1 MGILKFQYGYSLISC
16 LPNFLLMKIP
26 NFCCCILFSLA
37 PILTTAQITAPD
49 VKQSQYITVL
59 GIAQD
64 GGYPQA
70 GCIAEHCLRH
80 WRGEEKKRQVVSLG
94 LTDQASGQNWLFEA
108 TPDFTTQ
115 LQQLQQA
122 SGSSNLSG
130 IFLTHA
136 HMGHYAGLLQLGREA
151 MGAKGMPV
159 YVMPKMKEFL
169 ETNAPWSQLVSLGN
183 IKLIL
188 MEQDQPIQLASNL
201 RVTPLKVPHRDEFSE
216 TVGFRIET
224 TEKSLLFIP
233 DIDKWPLWEKD
244 IRAEVARVD
253 VALLDA
259 TFYQEGELPNRNMS
273 EIPHPFVAETISLFS
288 PLSDSVKRKIKFI
301 HFNHTNPLIFDGP
314 ERKTVKN
321 LGYAVATEGERIL
334 LNN

>member
-1 MGILKFQYGYSLISC
+1 MKSYNLWYYILL
-16 LPNFLLMKIP
+16 FLV
-26 NFCCCILFSLA
+26 
-37 PILTTAQITAPD
+37 PILTTAQIKAPEE
-49 VKQSQYITVL
+49 KQSQYITVL

-70 GCIAEHCLRH
+70 GCNAEHCLRH

-108 TPDFTTQ
+108 TPDFTAQ

-122 SGSSNLSG
+122 SGSTNLSG

-136 HMGHYAGLLQLGREA
+136 HMGHYVGLLQLGREA
-151 MGAKGMPV
+151 MGAQGMPV

-183 IKLIL
+183 IKLVLI
-188 MEQDQPIQLASNL
+188 EADTPIQLASNL

-224 TEKSLLFIP
+224 SEKSLLFIP
-233 DIDKWPLWEKD
+233 DIDKWPLWDRD

-253 VALLDA
+253 LALLDA
-259 TFYQEGELPNRNMS
+259 TFYEAGELPNRNMS

-288 PLSDSVKRKIKFI
+288 PLPESEKRKVKFI
-301 HFNHTNPLIFDGP
+301 HFNHTNPLIFEGR
-314 ERKTVKN
+314 ERNQVKN
-321 LGYAVATEGERIL
+321 LGFVVATEGERIEL
-334 LNN
+334 KK

>member
-1 MGILKFQYGYSLISC
+1 
-16 LPNFLLMKIP
+16 
-26 NFCCCILFSLA
+26 
-37 PILTTAQITAPD
+37 LTTAQIKAPEE
-49 VKQSQYITVL
+49 KQSQYITVL

-70 GCIAEHCLRH
+70 GCNGEHCLRH

-108 TPDFTTQ
+108 TPDFTSQ

-122 SGSSNLSG
+122 SGLAKLSG

-151 MGAKGMPV
+151 MGAQGIPV

-169 ETNAPWSQLVSLGN
+169 EANAPWSQLVTLGN
-183 IKLIL
+183 IKLVLI
-188 MEQDQPIQLASNL
+188 EADTPIQLASNL
-201 RVTPLKVPHRDEFSE
+201 RVTPLIVPHRDEFSE
-216 TVGFRIET
+216 TVGYRIET
-224 TEKSLLFIP
+224 AEKSLLFIP
-233 DIDKWPLWEKD
+233 DIDKWPLWDRD

-253 VALLDA
+253 LALLDA

-288 PLSDSVKRKIKFI
+288 PLPESEKRKVKFI
-301 HFNHTNPLIFDGP
+301 HFNHTNPLIFEGP
-314 ERKTVKN
+314 ERIQVKN
-321 LGYAVATEGERIL
+321 LGFGVATEGERIEL
-334 LNN
+334 KK

>member
-1 MGILKFQYGYSLISC
+1 
-16 LPNFLLMKIP
+16 MKSY
-26 NFCCCILFSLA
+26 NLWYCILLFLV
-37 PILTTAQITAPD
+37 PILTTAQIKAPEE
-49 VKQSQYITVL
+49 KQSQYITVL

-70 GCIAEHCLRH
+70 GCNGEHCLRH

-108 TPDFTTQ
+108 TPDFTAQ

-122 SGSSNLSG
+122 SGSTNLSG

-151 MGAKGMPV
+151 MGAQGIPV

-169 ETNAPWSQLVSLGN
+169 EANAPWSQLVTLGN
-183 IKLIL
+183 IKLVLI
-188 MEQDQPIQLASNL
+188 EADTPIQLASNL
-201 RVTPLKVPHRDEFSE
+201 RVTPLIVPHRDEFSE
-216 TVGFRIET
+216 TVGYRIET
-224 TEKSLLFIP
+224 AEKSLLFIP
-233 DIDKWPLWEKD
+233 DIDKWPLWDRD

-253 VALLDA
+253 LALLDA

-288 PLSDSVKRKIKFI
+288 PLPESEKRKVKFI
-301 HFNHTNPLIFDGP
+301 HFNHTNPLIFEGP
-314 ERKTVKN
+314 ERIQVKN
-321 LGYAVATEGERIL
+321 LGFGVATEGERIEL
-334 LNN
+334 KK

>member
-1 MGILKFQYGYSLISC
+1 MKSYNFWCGILF
-16 LPNFLLMKIP
+16 FL
-26 NFCCCILFSLA
+26 S
-37 PILTTAQITAPD
+37 PILTKGQIVVPGAQ
-49 VKQSQYITVL
+49 QSQFITVL

-70 GCIAEHCLRH
+70 GCTAEHCLRH

-108 TPDFTTQ
+108 TPDFTAQ

-151 MGAKGMPV
+151 MGAQGMPV

-169 ETNAPWSQLVSLGN
+169 ENNAPWSQLVSLGN

-188 MEQDQPIQLASNL
+188 MEADQPIQLSSNL

-224 TEKSLLFIP
+224 AEKSLLFIP
-233 DIDKWPLWEKD
+233 DIDKWPLWDRD

-259 TFYQEGELPNRNMS
+259 TFYKDGELPNRNMS

-288 PLSDSVKRKIKFI
+288 SLSEGEKRKVKFI
-301 HFNHTNPLIFDGP
+301 HFNHTNPLIFEGP
-314 ERKTVKN
+314 ERKQVKN
-321 LGYAVATEGERIL
+321 LGFGVATEGERIEL
-334 LNN
+334 KY

>member
-1 MGILKFQYGYSLISC
+1 MKRYFYWAC
-16 LPNFLLMKIP
+16 TLLV
-26 NFCCCILFSLA
+26 LA
-37 PILTTAQITAPD
+37 PILTKGQITATES
-49 VKQSQYITVL
+49 KQSQYITVL

-70 GCIAEHCLRH
+70 GCTAEHCLRH
-80 WRGEEKKRQVVSLG
+80 WRGEEEKRHVVSLG

-108 TPDFTTQ
+108 TPDFTSQ

-122 SGSSNLSG
+122 SGTSNLSG

-159 YVMPKMKEFL
+159 YVMPRMKEFL
-169 ETNAPWSQLVSLGN
+169 EKNAPWSQLVALGN

-188 MEQDQPIQLASNL
+188 MEQEKSIQLTPTL
-201 RVTPLKVPHRDEFSE
+201 RVTPLLVPHRDEFSE
-216 TVGFRIET
+216 TVGFRVET
-224 TEKSLLFIP
+224 SEKSLLFIP

-273 EIPHPFVAETISLFS
+273 EIPHPFVAETMALFS
-288 PLSDSVKRKIKFI
+288 PLPAVEKRKVKFI
-301 HFNHTNPLIFDGP
+301 HFNHTNPLILEGA
-314 ERKTVKN
+314 ERDAVKK
-321 LGYAVATEGERIL
+321 LGFEVAAEGERIVL
-334 LNN
+334 KK

>member
-1 MGILKFQYGYSLISC
+1 MSIRTIW
-16 LPNFLLMKIP
+16 
-26 NFCCCILFSLA
+26 FCCSLLLL
-37 PILTTAQITAPD
+37 PGISFAQASDAAT
-49 VKQSQYITVL
+49 KSSQYITVL

-70 GCIAEHCLRH
+70 GCNQEHCLRH
-80 WRGEEKKRQVVSLG
+80 WRGEEEKRHVVSLG

-108 TPDFTTQ
+108 TPDFTAQ

-122 SGSSNLSG
+122 SAISKLSG

-151 MGAKGMPV
+151 MGTKDMPV
-159 YVMPKMKEFL
+159 YVMPRMKEFL
-169 ETNAPWSQLVSLGN
+169 ETNAPWSQLVALGN

-188 MEQDQPIQLASNL
+188 MEPDKPIQLTPNL
-201 RVTPLKVPHRDEFSE
+201 RVTPLQVPHRDEFSE
-216 TVGFRIET
+216 TVGFRVET
-224 TEKSLLFIP
+224 SEKSLLFIP

-259 TFYQEGELPNRNMS
+259 TFYQEGELPNRNMA
-273 EIPHPFVAETISLFS
+273 EIPHPFVAETITLFS
-288 PLSDSVKRKIKFI
+288 PLPAVEKRKVKFI

-321 LGYAVATEGERIL
+321 LGYPVATEGERIL

>member
-1 MGILKFQYGYSLISC
+1 
-16 LPNFLLMKIP
+16 
-26 NFCCCILFSLA
+26 
-37 PILTTAQITAPD
+37 
-49 VKQSQYITVL
+49 
-59 GIAQD
+59 
-64 GGYPQA
+64 
-70 GCIAEHCLRH
+70 
-80 WRGEEKKRQVVSLG
+80 VVSLG

-108 TPDFTTQ
+108 TPDLTTQ

-122 SGSSNLSG
+122 SGTSNLSG

-151 MGAKGMPV
+151 MGAIGMPV
-159 YVMPKMKEFL
+159 YVMPRMKEFL
-169 ETNAPWSQLVSLGN
+169 ETNAPWSQLVTLRN

-188 MEQDQPIQLASNL
+188 MEQDKPIHLTPTL
-201 RVTPLKVPHRDEFSE
+201 RVIPLKVPHRDEFSE

-224 TEKSLLFIP
+224 SEKNLLFIP

-273 EIPHPFVAETISLFS
+273 EIPHPFVAETIALFS
-288 PLSDSVKRKIKFI
+288 SLPAAEKQKVKFI
-301 HFNHTNPLIFDGP
+301 HFNHTNPLILEGAERDRVKSLGFD
-314 ERKTVKN
+314 
-321 LGYAVATEGERIL
+321 LATEGERIL
-334 LNN
+334 LRY

>member
-1 MGILKFQYGYSLISC
+1 MSIRMFWFSCSLM
-16 LPNFLLMKIP
+16 LLSRI
-26 NFCCCILFSLA
+26 IH
-37 PILTTAQITAPD
+37 AQAPD
-49 VKQSQYITVL
+49 GSIQSSQYITVL

-70 GCIAEHCLRH
+70 GCTAEHCLRH
-80 WRGEEKKRQVVSLG
+80 WRGEEDKRHVVSLG

-122 SGSSNLSG
+122 SGSTNLSG

-151 MGAKGMPV
+151 MGAKGIPV
-159 YVMPKMKEFL
+159 YVMPRMKKFL
-169 ETNAPWSQLVSLGN
+169 ENNAPWSQLVALGN

-188 MEQDQPIQLASNL
+188 MEQDKPIQLTPTL
-201 RVTPLKVPHRDEFSE
+201 RVIPLQVPHRDEFSE

-224 TEKSLLFIP
+224 SEKSLLFIP

-244 IRAEVARVD
+244 IRAEVARVE

-273 EIPHPFVAETISLFS
+273 EIPHPFVAETIALFS
-288 PLSDSVKRKIKFI
+288 PLPAAEKRKVKFI
-301 HFNHTNPLIFDGP
+301 HFNHTNPLMLEGP
-314 ERKTVKN
+314 ERDAVKQ
-321 LGYAVATEGERIL
+321 LGFEVATEGERIQL
-334 LNN
+334 KK

>member
-1 MGILKFQYGYSLISC
+1 MSIRTFW
-16 LPNFLLMKIP
+16 
-26 NFCCCILFSLA
+26 CIFSLVLL
-37 PILTTAQITAPD
+37 PIVLQAQVQVGATPS
-49 VKQSQYITVL
+49 SQYITIL

-70 GCIAEHCLRH
+70 GCQEVHCHRH
-80 WRGEEKKRQVVSLG
+80 WRGEEAKRHVVSLG
-94 LTDQASGQNWLFEA
+94 LTDQVSGQNWLFEA
-108 TPDFTTQ
+108 TPDLTTQ
-115 LQQLQQA
+115 LHQLQQA
-122 SGSSNLSG
+122 SGISKLSG

-151 MGAKGMPV
+151 MGANGMPV
-159 YVMPKMKEFL
+159 YVMPRMKEFL
-169 ETNAPWSQLVSLGN
+169 ETNAPWSQLVTLGN

-188 MEQDQPIQLASNL
+188 MEQDQPIQLTSNL
-201 RVTPLKVPHRDEFSE
+201 SVTPLKVPHRDEFSE

-273 EIPHPFVAETISLFS
+273 EIPHPFVEETMGLFF
-288 PLSDSVKRKIKFI
+288 SVPAVEKRKIKFI
-301 HFNHTNPLIFDGP
+301 HFNHTNPLILEGP
-314 ERKTVKN
+314 ERNSVKN
-321 LGYAVATEGERIL
+321 LGFDVATEGDRIL
-334 LNN
+334 LKK

>member
-1 MGILKFQYGYSLISC
+1 MSIRMFWFSCSLM
-16 LPNFLLMKIP
+16 LLSRI
-26 NFCCCILFSLA
+26 IHAQA
-37 PILTTAQITAPD
+37 PEGSIQS
-49 VKQSQYITVL
+49 SQYITVL

-70 GCIAEHCLRH
+70 GCTAEHCLRH
-80 WRGEEKKRQVVSLG
+80 WRGEEDKRHVVSLG

-122 SGSSNLSG
+122 SGSTNLSG

-151 MGAKGMPV
+151 MGAKGIPV
-159 YVMPKMKEFL
+159 YVMPRMKKFL
-169 ETNAPWSQLVSLGN
+169 ENNAPWSQLVALGN

-188 MEQDQPIQLASNL
+188 MEQDKPIQLTPTL
-201 RVTPLKVPHRDEFSE
+201 RVRPLQVPHRDEFSE

-224 TEKSLLFIP
+224 SEKSLLFIP

-244 IRAEVARVD
+244 IRAEVARVE

-273 EIPHPFVAETISLFS
+273 EIPHPFVAETIALFS
-288 PLSDSVKRKIKFI
+288 PLPAAEKRKVKFI
-301 HFNHTNPLIFDGP
+301 HFNHTNPLMLEGP
-314 ERKTVKN
+314 ERDAVKQ
-321 LGYAVATEGERIL
+321 LGFEVATEGERIQL
-334 LNN
+334 KK

>member
-1 MGILKFQYGYSLISC
+1 
-16 LPNFLLMKIP
+16 MKIT
-26 NFCCCILFSLA
+26 NFYCSILFFLA
-37 PILTTAQITAPD
+37 PILTTAQITGPD
-49 VKQSQYITVL
+49 VRQSQYITVL

-70 GCIAEHCLRH
+70 GCQAEHCLRH

-108 TPDFTTQ
+108 TPDFTAQ

-122 SGSSNLSG
+122 SGFSKLSG

-136 HMGHYAGLLQLGREA
+136 HIGHYSGLLSLGREA
-151 MGAKGMPV
+151 MGAQGMPV
-159 YVMPKMKEFL
+159 YVMPKMKAFL

-188 MEQDQPIQLASNL
+188 MEADKPIQLASNL
-201 RVTPLKVPHRDEFSE
+201 WVTPLKVPHRDEFSE

-224 TEKSLLFIP
+224 AEKSLLFIP
-233 DIDKWPLWEKD
+233 DIDKWPLWDRD
-244 IRAEVARVD
+244 IRTEVARVD
-253 VALLDA
+253 MALLDA
-259 TFYQEGELPNRNMS
+259 TFYQEGELPNRDMR

-288 PLSDSVKRKIKFI
+288 PLSESEKRKVKFI
-301 HFNHTNPLIFDGP
+301 HFNHTNPLIFEGP
-314 ERKTVKN
+314 EREIVKK
-321 LGYAVATEGERIL
+321 LGFEVATEGERIVL
-334 LNN
+334 KK

>member
-1 MGILKFQYGYSLISC
+1 
-16 LPNFLLMKIP
+16 MKIT
-26 NFCCCILFSLA
+26 NFYCSILFFLA

-70 GCIAEHCLRH
+70 GCQAEHCLRH
-80 WRGEEKKRQVVSLG
+80 WRGEEAKRHVVSLG

-108 TPDFTTQ
+108 TPDFTAQ

-122 SGSSNLSG
+122 SGSANLSG

-151 MGAKGMPV
+151 TGAQGMPV
-159 YVMPKMKEFL
+159 FVMPKMKQFL

-188 MEQDQPIQLASNL
+188 MEADQPIQLTSNL

-233 DIDKWPLWEKD
+233 DIDKWPLWNRD

-259 TFYQEGELPNRNMS
+259 TFYQEGELPNRNMT

-288 PLSDSVKRKIKFI
+288 SLPAAEKRKIKFI
-301 HFNHTNPLIFDGP
+301 HFNHTNPLILEGP
-314 ERKTVKN
+314 ERGAVKN
-321 LGYAVATEGERIL
+321 LGFDIASEGERIQL
-334 LNN
+334 KN

>member
-1 MGILKFQYGYSLISC
+1 M
-16 LPNFLLMKIP
+16 LLSRVIHAQ
-26 NFCCCILFSLA
+26 A
-37 PILTTAQITAPD
+37 PEGSIQS
-49 VKQSQYITVL
+49 SQYITVL

-70 GCIAEHCLRH
+70 GCTAEHCLRH
-80 WRGEEKKRQVVSLG
+80 WRGEEDKRHVVSLG

-122 SGSSNLSG
+122 SGSTNLSG

-151 MGAKGMPV
+151 MGAKGIPV
-159 YVMPKMKEFL
+159 YVMPRMKKFL
-169 ETNAPWSQLVSLGN
+169 ENNAPWSQLVALGN

-188 MEQDQPIQLASNL
+188 MEQDKPIQLTPTL
-201 RVTPLKVPHRDEFSE
+201 RVRPLQVPHRDEFSE

-224 TEKSLLFIP
+224 SEKSLLFIP

-244 IRAEVARVD
+244 IRAEVARVE

-273 EIPHPFVAETISLFS
+273 EIPHPFVAETIALFS
-288 PLSDSVKRKIKFI
+288 PLPAAEKRKVKFI
-301 HFNHTNPLIFDGP
+301 HFNHTNPLMLEGP
-314 ERKTVKN
+314 ERDAVKQ
-321 LGYAVATEGERIL
+321 LGFEVATEGERIQL
-334 LNN
+334 KK

>member
-1 MGILKFQYGYSLISC
+1 MKRYFYWAC
-16 LPNFLLMKIP
+16 TLLV
-26 NFCCCILFSLA
+26 LA
-37 PILTTAQITAPD
+37 PILTKGQITATES
-49 VKQSQYITVL
+49 KQSQYITVL

-70 GCIAEHCLRH
+70 GCTAEHCLRH
-80 WRGEEKKRQVVSLG
+80 WRGEEEKRHVVSLG

-108 TPDFTTQ
+108 TPDFTSQ

-122 SGSSNLSG
+122 SGTSNLSG

-159 YVMPKMKEFL
+159 YVMPRMKKFL
-169 ETNAPWSQLVSLGN
+169 ETNAPWSQLVTLGN

-188 MEQDQPIQLASNL
+188 MEQDQPIQLTSNL
-201 RVTPLKVPHRDEFSE
+201 RVTPLQVPHRDEFSE
-216 TVGFRIET
+216 TVGFRVET

-259 TFYQEGELPNRNMS
+259 TFYQEGDLPNRNMS
-273 EIPHPFVAETISLFS
+273 EIPHPFVAETMALFS
-288 PLSDSVKRKIKFI
+288 PLPAVEKRKVKFI
-301 HFNHTNPLIFDGP
+301 HFNHTNPLILEGA
-314 ERKTVKN
+314 ERDAVKK
-321 LGYAVATEGERIL
+321 LGFEVAAEGERIVL
-334 LNN
+334 KK

>member
-1 MGILKFQYGYSLISC
+1 MSIRTFW
-16 LPNFLLMKIP
+16 
-26 NFCCCILFSLA
+26 FCCYLLLFPRFIHAQALDLA
-37 PILTTAQITAPD
+37 TQS
-49 VKQSQYITVL
+49 SQYITVL

-70 GCIAEHCLRH
+70 GCNQEHCLRY
-80 WRGEEKKRQVVSLG
+80 WRGEEEKRHVVSLG

-115 LQQLQQA
+115 LHQLQQT
-122 SGSSNLSG
+122 SGYSNLAG

-159 YVMPKMKEFL
+159 YVMPRMKEFL
-169 ETNAPWSQLVSLGN
+169 EKNAPWSQLVALGN

-188 MEQDQPIQLASNL
+188 MEQDQPIQLTSDL
-201 RVTPLKVPHRDEFSE
+201 RVTPLQVPHRDEFSE

-224 TEKSLLFIP
+224 SEKSLLFVP

-273 EIPHPFVAETISLFS
+273 EIPHPFVAETITLFS
-288 PLSDSVKRKIKFI
+288 PLPTAEKRKVKFI
-301 HFNHTNPLIFDGP
+301 HFNHTNPLLLEGP
-314 ERKTVKN
+314 EREAVKKQ
-321 LGYAVATEGERIL
+321 GFEVATEGEKIVL
-334 LNN
+334 KK

>member
-1 MGILKFQYGYSLISC
+1 
-16 LPNFLLMKIP
+16 MKIP
-26 NFCCCILFSLA
+26 HFCFSLLFLLV
-37 PILTTAQITAPD
+37 PSFTWAQDNVVNT
-49 VKQSQYITVL
+49 SQYITIL

-70 GCIAEHCLRH
+70 GCTAEHCLRH
-80 WRGEEKKRQVVSLG
+80 WRGEEAKRHVVSLG
-94 LTDQASGQNWLFEA
+94 LSDQASGQNWLFEA
-108 TPDFTTQ
+108 TPDFTAQ
-115 LQQLQQA
+115 LQQLHQA
-122 SGSSNLSG
+122 SGSTNLSG

-188 MEQDQPIQLASNL
+188 MEQDIPIQLTSDL

-216 TVGFRIET
+216 TVGFRVET
-224 TEKSLLFIP
+224 SEKSLLFIP

-244 IRAEVARVD
+244 IRSEVARVD

-259 TFYQEGELPNRNMS
+259 TFYQEGELPNRNMR
-273 EIPHPFVAETISLFS
+273 EIPHPFVAETITLFS
-288 PLSDSVKRKIKFI
+288 PLPAAEKRKVKFI
-301 HFNHTNPLIFDGP
+301 HFNHTNPLMMEGP
-314 ERKTVKN
+314 ERDRVKS
-321 LGYAVATEGERIL
+321 LGFELATEGERIVL
-334 LNN
+334 KK

>member
-1 MGILKFQYGYSLISC
+1 M
-16 LPNFLLMKIP
+16 LLSRVIHAQ
-26 NFCCCILFSLA
+26 A
-37 PILTTAQITAPD
+37 PEGSIQS
-49 VKQSQYITVL
+49 SQYITVL

-70 GCIAEHCLRH
+70 GCTAEHCLRH
-80 WRGEEKKRQVVSLG
+80 WRGEEDKRHVVSLG

-122 SGSSNLSG
+122 SGSTNLSG

-151 MGAKGMPV
+151 MGAKGIPV
-159 YVMPKMKEFL
+159 YVMPRMKKFL
-169 ETNAPWSQLVSLGN
+169 ENNAPWSQLVALGN

-188 MEQDQPIQLASNL
+188 MEQDKPIQMTPTL
-201 RVTPLKVPHRDEFSE
+201 RVIPLQVPHRDEFSE

-224 TEKSLLFIP
+224 SEKSLLFIP

-244 IRAEVARVD
+244 IRAEVARVE

-273 EIPHPFVAETISLFS
+273 EIPHPFVAETIALFS
-288 PLSDSVKRKIKFI
+288 PLPAAEKRKVKFI
-301 HFNHTNPLIFDGP
+301 HFNHTNPLMLEGP
-314 ERKTVKN
+314 ERDAVKQ
-321 LGYAVATEGERIL
+321 LGFEVATEGERIVL
-334 LNN
+334 KK

>member
-1 MGILKFQYGYSLISC
+1 MSIRTFWYI
-16 LPNFLLMKIP
+16 
-26 NFCCCILFSLA
+26 FSLVLLPRFLQA
-37 PILTTAQITAPD
+37 QVQGGAAQSSAYLTI
-49 VKQSQYITVL
+49 L

-70 GCIAEHCLRH
+70 GCQEEHCQRH
-80 WRGEEKKRQVVSLG
+80 WRGEETKRHVVSLG

-108 TPDFTTQ
+108 TPDFTAQ
-115 LQQLQQA
+115 LHQLQQA
-122 SGSSNLSG
+122 SGTTNLSG

-159 YVMPKMKEFL
+159 YVMPRMKEFL
-169 ETNAPWSQLVSLGN
+169 EKNAPWSQLVTLGN
-183 IKLIL
+183 IKLIT
-188 MEQDQPIQLASNL
+188 MEQDKSIQLTPTL
-201 RVTPLKVPHRDEFSE
+201 RVTPLLVPHRDEFSE
-216 TVGFRIET
+216 TVGFRVET
-224 TEKSLLFIP
+224 SEKSLLFIP

-273 EIPHPFVAETISLFS
+273 EIPHPFVAETMALFS
-288 PLSDSVKRKIKFI
+288 LLPAAEKRKIKFI
-301 HFNHTNPLIFDGP
+301 HFNHTNPLLLEGP
-314 ERKTVKN
+314 EREAVKK
-321 LGYAVATEGERIL
+321 LGFQVATEGERIEL
-334 LNN
+334 RN

>member
-1 MGILKFQYGYSLISC
+1 MSIRMFWFSCSLM
-16 LPNFLLMKIP
+16 LLSRVIHAQ
-26 NFCCCILFSLA
+26 A
-37 PILTTAQITAPD
+37 PEGSIQS
-49 VKQSQYITVL
+49 SQYITVL

-70 GCIAEHCLRH
+70 GCTAEHCLRH
-80 WRGEEKKRQVVSLG
+80 WRGEEDKRHVVSLG

-122 SGSSNLSG
+122 SGSTNFSG

-151 MGAKGMPV
+151 MGAKGIPV
-159 YVMPKMKEFL
+159 YVMPRMKKFL
-169 ETNAPWSQLVSLGN
+169 ENNAPWSQLVALGN

-188 MEQDQPIQLASNL
+188 MEQDKPIQLTPTL
-201 RVTPLKVPHRDEFSE
+201 RVRPLQVPHRDEFSE

-224 TEKSLLFIP
+224 SEKSLLFIP

-244 IRAEVARVD
+244 IRAEVARVE

-273 EIPHPFVAETISLFS
+273 EIPHPFVAETIALFS
-288 PLSDSVKRKIKFI
+288 PLPAAEKRKVKFI
-301 HFNHTNPLIFDGP
+301 HFNHTNPLMLEGP
-314 ERKTVKN
+314 ERDAVKQ
-321 LGYAVATEGERIL
+321 LGFEVATEGER
-334 LNN
+334 

>member
-1 MGILKFQYGYSLISC
+1 MSIRSFW
-16 LPNFLLMKIP
+16 
-26 NFCCCILFSLA
+26 CCCFVVLLPRFLH
-37 PILTTAQITAPD
+37 AQVTDPATHS
-49 VKQSQYITVL
+49 SQYITVL

-70 GCIAEHCLRH
+70 GCTAEHCLRH
-80 WRGEEKKRQVVSLG
+80 WRGEEAKRHVVSLG

-115 LQQLQQA
+115 IQQLQQA
-122 SGSSNLSG
+122 SGSTKLSG

-151 MGAKGMPV
+151 MGAKGIPV
-159 YVMPKMKEFL
+159 YVMPRMKEFL
-169 ETNAPWSQLVSLGN
+169 EINAPWSQLVALGN

-188 MEQDQPIQLASNL
+188 MEQDTPIQLTSNL
-201 RVTPLKVPHRDEFSE
+201 RVIPLQVPHRDEFSE

-224 TEKSLLFIP
+224 SEKSLLFIP
-233 DIDKWPLWEKD
+233 DIDKWPLWKRD

-273 EIPHPFVAETISLFS
+273 EIPHPFVAETIALFS
-288 PLSDSVKRKIKFI
+288 PLPAAEKRKVKFI
-301 HFNHTNPLIFDGP
+301 HFNHTNPLMLEGP
-314 ERKTVKN
+314 ERDAVKK
-321 LGYAVATEGERIL
+321 LGFEVATEGEKIVL
-334 LNN
+334 KK

>member
-1 MGILKFQYGYSLISC
+1 
-16 LPNFLLMKIP
+16 MKIP

-259 TFYQEGELPNRNMS
+259 TFYLEGELPNRNMS

-288 PLSDSVKRKIKFI
+288 TLSDSVKRKIKFI

-314 ERKTVKN
+314 ERADVKN
-321 LGYAVATEGERIL
+321 LGFAVATEGERIL

>member
-1 MGILKFQYGYSLISC
+1 MSIRTFW
-16 LPNFLLMKIP
+16 
-26 NFCCCILFSLA
+26 CIFSLVLL
-37 PILTTAQITAPD
+37 PIVLQAQVQDGATPS
-49 VKQSQYITVL
+49 SQYITVL

-70 GCIAEHCLRH
+70 GCQEEHCQRH
-80 WRGEEKKRQVVSLG
+80 WRGEEEKRQVVSLG

-108 TPDFTTQ
+108 SPDFTSQ
-115 LQQLQQA
+115 LQQLHQA
-122 SGSSNLSG
+122 TGITDLSG

-159 YVMPKMKEFL
+159 YVMPRMKEFL
-169 ETNAPWSQLVSLGN
+169 ETNAPWSQLVALGN

-188 MEQDQPIQLASNL
+188 MEQDQPIALTPTL

-216 TVGFRIET
+216 TVGFRVET

-233 DIDKWPLWEKD
+233 DIDKWPLWEQS
-244 IRAEVARVD
+244 ILTEVARVD

-273 EIPHPFVAETISLFS
+273 EIPHPFVAETMALFS
-288 PLSDSVKRKIKFI
+288 QVPAAEKRKIKFI
-301 HFNHTNPLIFDGP
+301 HFNHTNPLILEGP
-314 ERKTVKN
+314 ERNRVRN
-321 LGYAVATEGERIL
+321 LGFDVANERERIL
-334 LNN
+334 LKN

>member
-1 MGILKFQYGYSLISC
+1 MSIRMFWFSCSLM
-16 LPNFLLMKIP
+16 LLSRVIHAQ
-26 NFCCCILFSLA
+26 A
-37 PILTTAQITAPD
+37 PEGSIQS
-49 VKQSQYITVL
+49 SQYITVL

-70 GCIAEHCLRH
+70 GCTAEHCLRH
-80 WRGEEKKRQVVSLG
+80 WRGEEDKRHVVSLG

-115 LQQLQQA
+115 LEQLQQA
-122 SGSSNLSG
+122 SGSTNLSG

-151 MGAKGMPV
+151 MGAKGIPV
-159 YVMPKMKEFL
+159 YVMPRMKKFL
-169 ETNAPWSQLVSLGN
+169 ENNAPWSQLVALGN

-188 MEQDQPIQLASNL
+188 MEQDKPIQLTPTL
-201 RVTPLKVPHRDEFSE
+201 RVRPLQVPHRDEFSE

-224 TEKSLLFIP
+224 SEKSLLFIP

-244 IRAEVARVD
+244 IRAEVARVE

-273 EIPHPFVAETISLFS
+273 EIPHPFVAETIALFS
-288 PLSDSVKRKIKFI
+288 PLPAAEKRKVKFI
-301 HFNHTNPLIFDGP
+301 HFNHTNPLMLEGP
-314 ERKTVKN
+314 ERDAVKQ
-321 LGYAVATEGERIL
+321 LGFEVATEGERIVL
-334 LNN
+334 KK

>member
-1 MGILKFQYGYSLISC
+1 MSIRMFWFSCSLM
-16 LPNFLLMKIP
+16 LLSRI
-26 NFCCCILFSLA
+26 IH
-37 PILTTAQITAPD
+37 AQAPD
-49 VKQSQYITVL
+49 RSIQSSQYITVL

-70 GCIAEHCLRH
+70 GCTAEHCLRH
-80 WRGEEKKRQVVSLG
+80 WRGEEDKRHVVSLG

-122 SGSSNLSG
+122 SGSTNLSG

-151 MGAKGMPV
+151 MGAKGIPV
-159 YVMPKMKEFL
+159 YVMPRMKKFL
-169 ETNAPWSQLVSLGN
+169 ENNAPWSQLVALGN

-188 MEQDQPIQLASNL
+188 MEQDTPIQLTPTL
-201 RVTPLKVPHRDEFSE
+201 RVIPLQVPHRDEFSE

-224 TEKSLLFIP
+224 SEKSLLFIP

-244 IRAEVARVD
+244 IRAEVARVE

-273 EIPHPFVAETISLFS
+273 EIPHPFVAETIALFS
-288 PLSDSVKRKIKFI
+288 PLPAAEKRKVKFI
-301 HFNHTNPLIFDGP
+301 HFNHTNPLMLEGP
-314 ERKTVKN
+314 ERDAVKQ
-321 LGYAVATEGERIL
+321 LGFEVATEGERIVL
-334 LNN
+334 KK